1 MEFKEFRKR
10 KDVKGM
16 KERGGMGSI
25 WGGCYNSD
33 SFSLELCNL
42 RNIGIGRNS
51 KDIRTIGQVAM
62 EEGIIQGEKSA
73 GG

>member
-42 RNIGIGRNS
+42 
-51 KDIRTIGQVAM
+51 
-62 EEGIIQGEKSA
+62 
-73 GG
+73 